1 MEGED
6 GTLGTRKVGSNWRGG
21 NLKTSKIKMSE
32 SMGVECL
39 KADKYKKTHLQRGY
53 ASTFKEF
60 LFLFNTNKNIGD
72 TMNRFTVR
80 VS

>member
-1 MEGED
+1 
-6 GTLGTRKVGSNWRGG
+6 
-21 NLKTSKIKMSE
+21 
-32 SMGVECL
+32 MGVECL